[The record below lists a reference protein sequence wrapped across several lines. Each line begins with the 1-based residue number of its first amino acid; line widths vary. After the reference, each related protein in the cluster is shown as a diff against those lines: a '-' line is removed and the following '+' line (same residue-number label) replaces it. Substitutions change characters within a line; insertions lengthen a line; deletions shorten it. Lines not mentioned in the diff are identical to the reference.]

1 MQPVSDRGE
10 RHPGRSIRF
19 LLVSAALVAALAVPA
34 AAFAGKGGGGG
45 SSTAWIALA
54 TVSGAAAAAAEPRV
68 GSTVKFSSGYPTG
81 TKNAWV
87 SLSCYQGE
95 TLVYAEGGKPS
106 ADFVLG
112 GAWSVW
118 ATTGGGASCR
128 AELGDLYWRGGKQY
142 YTYLAHTNFE
152 AGA

>member
-1 MQPVSDRGE
+1 MQSVSNPEQRHE
-10 RHPGRSIRF
+10 RRSVRLF
-19 LLVSAALVAALAVPA
+19 LVSAALVAAFATPA
-34 AAFAGKGGGGG
+34 AAFAAKGGGGG
-45 SSTAWIALA
+45 AGTAWIALA

-68 GSTVKFSSGYPTG
+68 GSTVKFSAGYPTG

-87 SLSCYQGE
+87 SVSCFQGA

-106 ADFVLG
+106 ANFVLG
-112 GAWSVW
+112 GASSVW
-118 ATTGGGASCR
+118 TTTGGAASCR

-142 YTYLAHTNFE
+142 YTYLAHTDFE